1 MRWPTCEGSYTS
13 AVDLEFEDVD
23 GYREVRAGRCPVCGW
38 RGRLTRAR
46 AIWRHRELTAEESLA
61 ARQPVRV
68 VIVPWDPD
76 SDMAI
81 VSHDG
86 TVVWQDS
93 LSSFDQYLRHTAPQ
107 GVPVILEV
115 RGD

>member
-1 MRWPTCEGSYTS
+1 VNARWKLCDGVGYP
-13 AVDLEFEDVD
+13 AVDLEYEDVD
-23 GYREVRAGRCPVCGW
+23 GRRVAVSGRCPHCGW
-38 RGRLTRAR
+38 HGRLTAR
-46 AIWRHRELTAEESLA
+46 AFTIFKHKEIPA
-61 ARQPVRV
+61 ADRMTRIT
-68 VIVPWDPD
+68 IVPWDPD

-93 LSSFDQYLRHTAPQ
+93 LSSIDQYLRHSAPQ

-115 RGD
+115 RDA